1 MSSCEQFSA
10 FHARLSVLL
19 AFLTLAGCTHD
30 WDADGGAAWR
40 AQQAAEA
47 QAQQDAYYRQQA
59 ARADAQEQAFCERNA
74 GPVGTQPYADC
85 RWQITMRQ
93 LTVMGTALQMIPQP
107 QPATITPFSCAPSP
121 LSGGV
126 SCF

>member
-19 AFLTLAGCTHD
+19 AFFALAGCTHA
-30 WDADGGAAWR
+30 WDADGGDAYY
-40 AQQAAEA
+40 AQQRADE

-59 ARADAQEQAFCERNA
+59 AQTDAQEQAFGEQNA

-85 RWQITMRQ
+85 RWQITMRK
-93 LTVMGTALQMIPQP
+93 LTVMGTALQTLQYYR
-107 QPATITPFSCAPSP
+107 SAPYSYP
-121 LSGGV
+121 V
-126 SCF
+126 PY